1 MADDIWTSALK
12 CTLYREGR
20 HLHPSFL
27 STLCTWM
34 NGWMDGFVSWPSRFR
49 STWRVAWLIAGRKQ
63 SYSGLLLS
71 QHFCDFEVIQ
81 EKYKVMNESLLFAKA
96 IETQWFVKTKTPGFI
111 SIKKKKVY
119 MNPFPPQECTDHS
132 PTAGGVGGGVVNE
145 ANIQFWVIITVW
157 VTALGGSID
166 FLKFFLQQSHADNPV
181 ALQSSHITHH
191 FSTWPHLKTNSNNK
205 TRISK

>member
-111 SIKKKKVY
+111 SIKKSLY
-119 MNPFPPQECTDHS
+119 EPFPPPKSVQITVQQQ
-132 PTAGGVGGGVVNE
+132 GGWGVGCEWSKHPILGNNHSLSYSTGWQHWLSKILFATE
-145 ANIQFWVIITVW
+145 PCWQSCR
-157 VTALGGSID
+157 TAVL
-166 FLKFFLQQSHADNPV
+166 
-181 ALQSSHITHH
+181 
-191 FSTWPHLKTNSNNK
+191 PHYPSLFYLTTS
-205 TRISK
+205 

>member
-12 CTLYREGR
+12 CTLYREGKTFT
-20 HLHPSFL
+20 PSFL

-111 SIKKKKVY
+111 SIKKKKSLY
-119 MNPFPPQECTDHS
+119 EPFFPPKSVQITVQQQ
-132 PTAGGVGGGVVNE
+132 GGWGVGLWMK
-145 ANIQFWVIITVW
+145 QT
-157 VTALGGSID
+157 
-166 FLKFFLQQSHADNPV
+166 
-181 ALQSSHITHH
+181 
-191 FSTWPHLKTNSNNK
+191 SNFG
-205 TRISK
+205 